1 MFVEMFWVE
10 TLCKFS
16 GSSIVG
22 KVMLFAFFSGVGVTV
37 DAESSDLEQERI
49 NTKKSSQ
56 GFK

>member
-1 MFVEMFWVE
+1 MFWVE